1 MNLNSRLSPSA
12 SARLRT
18 IGPALAAFA
27 LVTIGTLI
35 ALPNDD
41 SADANDKVP
50 TVVATATMSSG
61 TDTSDVRTK
70 VEIRDLDPSAR
81 AQGALTSIDEIP
93 DGVIA
98 IGLVPGQQLLESSF
112 ASTSVAALGPDY
124 VAVSVR
130 LDPQQW
136 VGPVI
141 IAGNVVDVYDVFN
154 EVTTLV
160 AHEAVILDAPA
171 ADGLAPQDETIV
183 SLGVRKES
191 LPAVLVA
198 ATNNRIWLTGV

>member
-1 MNLNSRLSPSA
+1 MNLTARLSPTA
-12 SARLRT
+12 AARVRT
-18 IGPALAAFA
+18 VGPALAAFS
-27 LVTIGTLI
+27 LVAIGTLV

-41 SADANDKVP
+41 QATADDRIP
-50 TVVATATMSSG
+50 TVVATSRLASG
-61 TDTSDVRTK
+61 TDTDSVRAN
-70 VEIRDLDPSAR
+70 VEVRELDPEAR
-81 AQGALTSIDEIP
+81 AAGALTSIDDIP

-98 IGLVPGQQLLESSF
+98 APLVPGQQLLASSF
-112 ASTSVAALGPDY
+112 ASTSVAALGPDF

-154 EVTTLV
+154 EETTLV